1 MTFFGRMRIRI
12 RNTAYFHRNF
22 SYVFHII
29 FDHTYSGLG
38 LIFESLLRCFHYLL
52 VQGEV
57 CTRIKCNKMWYNI
70 GLTCSFG
77 RQDRASPVLSGRCTP
92 DRTCTPA
99 PCSPCKISYTITDA
113 ECAGISKKWREKQ
126 NWSFPYWE
134 EHGMKR

>member
-1 MTFFGRMRIRI
+1 MTCFGRIRI
-12 RNTAYFHRNF
+12 RNNAYFHRNF
-22 SYVFHII
+22 SYVFHLI